1 MNTNLPVA
9 IIGGGPIGLAAAA
22 QLSQQNQPFIL
33 FESGN
38 QIGTNFL
45 DYGHVR
51 LFSPWKYNMD
61 SAAKELL
68 KMHAISLPDEERLPY
83 GKEIVDDYLI
93 PLASLPEMK
102 PYIHVNSK
110 VHAIT
115 RKGFDKVK
123 TANREQA
130 PFVIQVQKEHSNET
144 YEARA
149 VIDATG
155 TWQNPNPVGAGG
167 IRAEGEEETSNSIR
181 YGIPDVLN
189 TERKRYEGKKVVIVG
204 SGHSAINT
212 LLDLAEL
219 PDTELHWLLRK
230 KDVRETYGGMEDDAL
245 PGRGA
250 LGTKIQEL
258 IDSGQVNVHTP
269 MIVRSITQEDQ
280 TLTIHGEV
288 NGDETTIEEVDE
300 IVSTTGARPTFD
312 FVRELRYTFD
322 PTLESVPELAE
333 LIDPNI
339 HSCGTVRAHGEKEL
353 RQPEPNFY
361 IIGAKSYGR
370 APTFLLATGYE
381 QARSVVA
388 YLSGDFDRAKEVHL
402 NLPETGVCN
411 SGNLFNTKS
420 SQGSCC

>member
-1 MNTNLPVA
+1 MNTHLPVA

-22 QLSQQNQPFIL
+22 QLSQQNQSFIL
-33 FESGN
+33 FESGR
-38 QIGTNFL
+38 QVGSNFL

-61 SAAKELL
+61 HAAIELL
-68 KMHAISLPDEERLPY
+68 RKHHISLPDEERLPY
-83 GKEIVDDYLI
+83 GKEIVDDYLN

-123 TANREQA
+123 TTNRELA
-130 PFVIQVQKEHSNET
+130 PFVIQIEKDHGYET

-167 IRAEGEEETSNSIR
+167 IHAEGELEASNYIR

-189 TERKRYEGKKVVIVG
+189 TERKRYEGKKVAVVG

-219 PDTELHWLLRK
+219 PDTDLHWLLRK
-230 KDVRETYGGMEDDAL
+230 KDVRETFGGMEDDAL

-250 LGTKIQEL
+250 LGTQIQQL
-258 IDSGQVNVHTP
+258 VTSGQVNVHTP
-269 MIVRSITQEDQ
+269 MFVRSITQEEQ
-280 TLTIHGEV
+280 NVTIHGEV
-288 NGDETTIEEVDE
+288 NGDETKIEEVDE

-322 PTLESVPELAE
+322 STLESVPDLAE

-361 IIGAKSYGR
+361 VIGAKSYGR

-388 YLSGDFDRAKEVHL
+388 YLSGDFERAREVHL
-402 NLPETGVCN
+402 NLPETGVCS
-411 SGNLFNTKS
+411 SGSSINTKS
-420 SQGSCC
+420 SQGGCC